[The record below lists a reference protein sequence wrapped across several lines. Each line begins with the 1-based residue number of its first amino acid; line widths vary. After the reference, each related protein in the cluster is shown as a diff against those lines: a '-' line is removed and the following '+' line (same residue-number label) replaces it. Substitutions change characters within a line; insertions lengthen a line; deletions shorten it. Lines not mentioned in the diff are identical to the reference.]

1 MMRELSTSFI
11 PGIFLALCCLPLPHA
26 QTPTNPPADPNT
38 VRPLPTGQAPDEATK
53 KITQLVHAGKYADAQ
68 KLTEGLL
75 LAYPDDQRL
84 IKAKALID
92 KMLAPGGSTES
103 VPRSSESA
111 QPATTANAER
121 LSGMDKVD
129 YNALIVL
136 ARQAQQTTDLDEQ
149 KKLLKQFMDQS
160 NSFLQKHPDQELLW
174 QLRATSA
181 ISLNDP
187 MEGYDAGQKLLA
199 AGAADSTDP
208 ALQQL
213 LGQIKN
219 RGWLDRQEVQKQ
231 DEKKHD
237 YTQILGT
244 WNAHFSWAEER
255 GHEIQR
261 GDFTAEFSQ
270 SGSEIQVSTLNSKGV
285 KDKEP
290 ALRGA
295 VLDSGEIVWERAWG
309 SDWKEVSPVLG
320 ADHRIMTITFT
331 ENRRIG
337 QNGLNMSGN
346 LEKCT
351 YTAVFTKK

>member
-1 MMRELSTSFI
+1 
-11 PGIFLALCCLPLPHA
+11 
-26 QTPTNPPADPNT
+26 
-38 VRPLPTGQAPDEATK
+38 
-53 KITQLVHAGKYADAQ
+53 
-68 KLTEGLL
+68 
-75 LAYPDDQRL
+75 
-84 IKAKALID
+84 
-92 KMLAPGGSTES
+92 
-103 VPRSSESA
+103 
-111 QPATTANAER
+111 
-121 LSGMDKVD
+121 
-129 YNALIVL
+129 
-136 ARQAQQTTDLDEQ
+136 
-149 KKLLKQFMDQS
+149 
-160 NSFLQKHPDQELLW
+160 
-174 QLRATSA
+174 
-181 ISLNDP
+181 

-320 ADHRIMTITFT
+320 ADHRIMTDRT
-331 ENRRIG
+331 ERVEYERQLGEMHIHG
-337 QNGLNMSGN
+337 CIYQEM
-346 LEKCT
+346 T
-351 YTAVFTKK
+351 

>member
-1 MMRELSTSFI
+1 
-11 PGIFLALCCLPLPHA
+11 
-26 QTPTNPPADPNT
+26 
-38 VRPLPTGQAPDEATK
+38 LPTGQAPDEATK

-181 ISLNDP
+181 RIRCGPETPGCRGCRQHGPGIAAVVGTDQKQR
-187 MEGYDAGQKLLA
+187 MAGQA
-199 AGAADSTDP
+199 
-208 ALQQL
+208 
-213 LGQIKN
+213 
-219 RGWLDRQEVQKQ
+219 
-231 DEKKHD
+231 
-237 YTQILGT
+237 
-244 WNAHFSWAEER
+244 
-255 GHEIQR
+255 
-261 GDFTAEFSQ
+261 
-270 SGSEIQVSTLNSKGV
+270 
-285 KDKEP
+285 
-290 ALRGA
+290 RGA
-295 VLDSGEIVWERAWG
+295 KAR
-309 SDWKEVSPVLG
+309 
-320 ADHRIMTITFT
+320 
-331 ENRRIG
+331 
-337 QNGLNMSGN
+337 
-346 LEKCT
+346 
-351 YTAVFTKK
+351 